1 MSTEILNRTSVAN
14 NGNPQESAS
23 KKAQTPKKVNI
34 DVLRK
39 RVFNEQKRERFQ
51 NRVLLGMFCFTIAI
65 LGYIVV

>member
-34 DVLRK
+34 VLSGFIFIK
-39 RVFNEQKRERFQ
+39 EVKQ
-51 NRVLLGMFCFTIAI
+51 
-65 LGYIVV
+65 